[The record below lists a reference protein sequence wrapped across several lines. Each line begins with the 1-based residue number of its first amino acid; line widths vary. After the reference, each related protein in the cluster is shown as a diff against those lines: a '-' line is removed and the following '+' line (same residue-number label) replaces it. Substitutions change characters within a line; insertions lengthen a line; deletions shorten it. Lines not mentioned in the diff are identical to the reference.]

1 MDNNT
6 TETYDFQAEIPQLMN
21 IIIKHFY
28 SNKDVFLRE
37 LISNSND
44 ALDKLRYESLSK
56 SLGFSDFDIK
66 IVPDIENKTLSI
78 IDNGIGM
85 TKNDLINNLGRIAKS
100 GTKSFF
106 ESLDKELAKKE
117 NINMI
122 GQFGVGFYSGF
133 LVADKI
139 TVFSR
144 HYTSDEA
151 YSWESVSG
159 DKFVIEKLEG
169 ENDVGTTVILHLRD
183 DDFEYLQEYNLKRII
198 TKYSNFVNYPIK
210 LYVTRQVEKKVEK
223 EKSDDKVEEK
233 EEGGVLES
241 KVEDVSDDKVE
252 EEEGGVSSDAN
263 VDEGGCCHHEDDN
276 HGKEVIVEEISE
288 FEEINC
294 SKPLW
299 IRNKSELTFEDYNSF
314 FKNFTNS
321 YYDCLTYTHFK
332 TEANNEFSG
341 LFFIPSQGKN
351 DIFSE
356 GPKEDNIKLYVK
368 RVFITSNTE
377 ILPKYL
383 SFINGIVDSNELE
396 LNASRE
402 LLQTGK
408 IMQGI
413 IKQCTKKCIEMMENI
428 PEDKY
433 PFFYNNFHKNI
444 KLGVYEDDKN
454 RDKLSELLRFYT
466 LKSNS
471 QPITSLKMYISNML
485 ENQKAIYYISGESIK
500 VASTN
505 PILEK
510 VKNKGYDV
518 LLLADPIDEYCI
530 QKLTSY
536 DGKDI
541 ICVTKDN
548 FKIEDDEITEDSQT
562 EYKPFCEFITKQL
575 NLYNSDI
582 NVDVSVTNKL
592 VNSPCTIT
600 TNSWGMSSNME
611 RIIKSQAMG
620 TGNPFL
626 SQNKKKLEINPKS
639 KLIEKIKNKFDSDP
653 ETNVSST
660 IGLLYESAL
669 LSSGYS
675 IDNPNELAERIQ
687 ESLTTSL

>member
-1 MDNNT
+1 MP

-37 LISNSND
+37 LISNAND
-44 ALDKLRYESLSK
+44 ALDKLRYESLSN
-56 SLGFSDFDIK
+56 SLQFSNFDIK

-78 IDNGIGM
+78 IDSGIGM
-85 TKNDLINNLGRIAKS
+85 TKDELINNLGRIAKS

-106 ESLDKELAKKE
+106 ESFDKELAKKE

-144 HYTSDEA
+144 HYTTDEA
-151 YSWESVSG
+151 YSWESISG
-159 DKFVIEKLEG
+159 DKFIIEKLEG
-169 ENDVGTTVILHLRD
+169 ENDVGTTIILHIRD
-183 DDFEYLQEYNLKRII
+183 EELEYLQEYKLKSII

-210 LYVTRQVEKKVEK
+210 LYVTKQVQKEVEP
-223 EKSDDKVEEK
+223 KVEED
-233 EEGGVLES
+233 S
-241 KVEDVSDDKVE
+241 KVEDVSEDNENPKVE
-252 EEEGGVSSDAN
+252 DVIDECCGGDKQDREIIMEEV
-263 VDEGGCCHHEDDN
+263 
-276 HGKEVIVEEISE
+276 SE

-299 IRNKSELTFEDYNSF
+299 IRDKNELTFEDYNSF

-351 DIFSE
+351 DIFAEAPS
-356 GPKEDNIKLYVK
+356 GDNIKLYVK
-368 RVFITSNTE
+368 KVFITSNTD

-383 SFINGIVDSNELE
+383 SFINGIVDSNDLE

-413 IKQCTKKCIEMMENI
+413 VSQCTKKCIEMMENI

-433 PFFYNNFHKNI
+433 PFFYNNFHKNL

-454 RDKLSELLRFYT
+454 RDKLSNLLRFHT
-466 LKSNS
+466 LKNNS
-471 QPITSLKMYISNML
+471 QPTTSLKMYVSNMI
-485 ENQKAIYYISGESIK
+485 ENQKEIYYISAESII

-510 VKNKGYDV
+510 LKNKGYDV
-518 LLLADPIDEYCI
+518 LLLVDPIDEYCI
-530 QKLTSY
+530 QKLNRY

-548 FKIEDDEITEDSQT
+548 FKLDDDEITSDEET
-562 EYKPFCEFITKQL
+562 VYKPFCEYLTKQL
-575 NLYNSDI
+575 NLYNPNI
-582 NVDVSVTNKL
+582 KVDVKITNKL

-611 RIIKSQAMG
+611 RIMKSQAMG
-620 TGNPFL
+620 GGNPF
-626 SQNKKKLEINPKS
+626 SSVQNKRQFDINPKN
-639 KLIEKIKNKFDSDP
+639 KLIDKLKSKFETDP
-653 ETNVSST
+653 ESNVSST

-675 IDNPNELAERIQ
+675 IDNPNELAEKIQ
-687 ESLTTSL
+687 ESLITNF